1 MYRLVTVAY
10 FEVENL
16 HLHYLIKA
24 AAAPRVSI
32 SLHMSKTIPGLRL
45 RWPHPTII
53 WRSTL
58 GSAVKPLYESA
69 RCPTNA
75 LA

>member
-1 MYRLVTVAY
+1 MVTIIRIGDRMVTRQY

-45 RWPHPTII
+45 R
-53 WRSTL
+53 
-58 GSAVKPLYESA
+58 
-69 RCPTNA
+69 
-75 LA
+75 